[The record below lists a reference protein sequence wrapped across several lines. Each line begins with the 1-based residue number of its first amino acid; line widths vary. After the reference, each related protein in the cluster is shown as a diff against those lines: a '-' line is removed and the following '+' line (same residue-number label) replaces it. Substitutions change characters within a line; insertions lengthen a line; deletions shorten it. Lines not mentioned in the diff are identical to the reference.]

1 MSDSGMAK
9 SRGEARSLVKAGGVS
24 LNGVIVTD
32 EKIQLRAQD
41 ALFGKYF
48 FLRRG
53 KKVYK
58 LLIVNG
64 S

>member
-1 MSDSGMAK
+1 MP
-9 SRGEARSLVKAGGVS
+9 ARSLVKSGGVS
-24 LNGVIVTD
+24 LNSLIVTD
-32 EKIQLRAQD
+32 EKIELD
-41 ALFGKYF
+41 AREALYGKYF

-58 LLIVNG
+58 LLIVDG